1 MEAFFSEYMNH
12 WSWLSL
18 GVLFIIIELLA
29 PGTMVMWLGIAAI
42 AIGLL
47 VAVVPISWEWQIF
60 LFAVISVGSILFW
73 RARIKRHPQQSE
85 NPSLNKKSNQL
96 VGSQHR
102 LSEAIVAGRG
112 KININDSLWVATG
125 PDLPEGARVEVTNVD
140 GNRLE
145 VKAVNE
151 SQV

>member
-12 WSWLSL
+12 WTWLSV
-18 GVLFIIIELLA
+18 GVLFIIIELIA

-42 AIGLL
+42 VLGLIVAI
-47 VAVVPISWEWQIF
+47 VDVSWEWQIF
-60 LFAVISVGSILFW
+60 LFSVISVGSILFW
-73 RARIKRHPQQSE
+73 RARLKKYPQQSE

-96 VGSQHR
+96 VGTYHR
-102 LSEAIVAGRG
+102 LSSAIVDGRG

-140 GNRLE
+140 GNRLD
-145 VKAVNE
+145 VKAADN
-151 SQV
+151 S